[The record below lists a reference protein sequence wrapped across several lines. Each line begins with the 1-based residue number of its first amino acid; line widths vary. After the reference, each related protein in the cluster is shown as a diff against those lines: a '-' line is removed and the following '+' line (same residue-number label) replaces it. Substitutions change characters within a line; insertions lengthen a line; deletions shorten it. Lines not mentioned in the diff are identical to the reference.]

1 MRARVQIPA
10 PDQNRVQ
17 TEDVV
22 CSGGHTEVTDFLGT
36 RWRQFRPIGFENQ
49 RRCPRRCAADAQV
62 RIVRRPVQNP
72 KVCRLGQESRSTVR
86 IRYNN
91 SGLRGVVGAAP
102 QGCGGPRC
110 QAHDPR
116 RGVIPNRRVSR
127 KVGRSRRRRW
137 RSSAAPNLL
146 VNFIA
151 SCRRRSPAGPTYSAR
166 RRRAT
171 PRLSPQGR

>member
-1 MRARVQIPA
+1 MAAVPSKWIS
-10 PDQNRVQ
+10 NRQ
-17 TEDVV
+17 LNR
-22 CSGGHTEVTDFLGT
+22 SRLSHSRYFST
-36 RWRQFRPIGFENQ
+36 RTAQDRGDTWVRKS

-86 IRYNN
+86 IRYSN

-102 QGCGGPRC
+102 QRCRGPRC

-116 RGVIPNRRVSR
+116 RGVIPNRRVAR
-127 KVGRSRRRRW
+127 KVRRSRRRRR
-137 RSSAAPNLL
+137 RSSAAPNLP

-171 PRLSPQGR
+171 PRLSQQGR

>member
-1 MRARVQIPA
+1 MAALPSKWIS
-10 PDQNRVQ
+10 NRELNSFTVIAQ
-17 TEDVV
+17 PIFQHAH
-22 CSGGHTEVTDFLGT
+22 GPGP
-36 RWRQFRPIGFENQ
+36 WRHLDSKS

-86 IRYNN
+86 IRYSN

-102 QGCGGPRC
+102 QRCRGPRC

-116 RGVIPNRRVSR
+116 RGVIPNRRVAR
-127 KVGRSRRRRW
+127 KVRRSRRRRR
-137 RSSAAPNLL
+137 RSSAAPNLP

-171 PRLSPQGR
+171 PRLSQQGR

>member
-1 MRARVQIPA
+1 MRPRVQIPGPRPKIVFKSRSSPA
-10 PDQNRVQ
+10 PSGARGSQ
-17 TEDVV
+17 
-22 CSGGHTEVTDFLGT
+22 GGHRCSWKWVAAAPSK
-36 RWRQFRPIGFENQ
+36 WISNRQLNSLTAIAQPIYQGAHGKDREAPGFENQ

-127 KVGRSRRRRW
+127 KWGDHDVVVGDLRQ
-137 RSSAAPNLL
+137 
-146 VNFIA
+146 
-151 SCRRRSPAGPTYSAR
+151 
-166 RRRAT
+166 
-171 PRLSPQGR
+171 PQTC

>member
-1 MRARVQIPA
+1 MAAAPSKWISNRSIELAHGYRKADISARARPKDREA
-10 PDQNRVQ
+10 P
-17 TEDVV
+17 
-22 CSGGHTEVTDFLGT
+22 
-36 RWRQFRPIGFENQ
+36 GFENQ

-91 SGLRGVVGAAP
+91 SGPAA
-102 QGCGGPRC
+102 QHQRRHGGCGGPRC

-116 RGVIPNRRVSR
+116 RGVIPDRRVSR

-137 RSSAAPNLL
+137 RSSAAPNLP